1 MCIFCGGS
9 CGGSGDQVL
18 IALAAGVGLAIV
30 KVQSVRSRRKD
41 NGPAAGQ
48 DEETGIDPTSEE
60 QDAPS

>member
-18 IALAAGVGLAIV
+18 VALVAGLGLAIV

-41 NGPAAGQ
+41 NGAAGQ
-48 DEETGIDPTSEE
+48 DEETGADPASDE
-60 QDAPS
+60 QDERS